1 MAETP
6 FQVSAL
12 LVTGFKRAA
21 TQLGLAEGARSHMS
35 GEVAAM
41 WDEPSTSSWHDGR
54 LFQGM
59 IEALVKVASKEQMSE
74 INFRMGRDQFGPI
87 VGGLINIA
95 VALSSP
101 TPHTVFANMK
111 TIVGVALKGA
121 IVEYEKTGPDSGKF
135 AVSYPLPFPEG
146 TADAWAGVTR
156 YCCSLVK
163 YVAVIDRAENT
174 QNGHRYEVDLHWVPE
189 A

>member
-59 IEALVKVASKEQMSE
+59 TEALVKVASKEQMSE